1 MADEAKT
8 YTADEVQ
15 AAIAEAN
22 RGLEANRN
30 KAMDQLKA
38 LEKRYEGVD
47 PERYRAL
54 EQKIT
59 ELETK
64 AKADKAGL
72 TSEELAKL
80 RADVRS
86 EVERHYTQDRAAALK
101 VFPWAAE
108 LADEVRGLRLDTVV
122 KAEMA
127 RGGARAERIDA
138 LFRLTADRF
147 DLTEDG
153 KPMLRS
159 SPGIEVNK
167 YVADELRK
175 EYPEFYNGSG
185 SSGGGASKSS
195 AAGGGGNPRTIAA
208 TDRSSFL
215 ANVEKIAKG
224 EVQVVQ

>member
-1 MADEAKT
+1 M
-8 YTADEVQ
+8 
-15 AAIAEAN
+15 
-22 RGLEANRN
+22 
-30 KAMDQLKA
+30 
-38 LEKRYEGVD
+38 
-47 PERYRAL
+47 
-54 EQKIT
+54 
-59 ELETK
+59 
-64 AKADKAGL
+64 
-72 TSEELAKL
+72 
-80 RADVRS
+80 
-86 EVERHYTQDRAAALK
+86 
-101 VFPWAAE
+101 
-108 LADEVRGLRLDTVV
+108 
-122 KAEMA
+122 
-127 RGGARAERIDA
+127 
-138 LFRLTADRF
+138 
-147 DLTEDG
+147 TEDG